1 MGKTKGINIGYNPL
15 SGEFEDMTKQYEDDA
30 YQYEQWRNSK
40 EYVDMANE
48 EFALHKPKHSDAQID
63 IAISEAFKSLQV
75 TSEEVGI
82 DVYEKLFRQ
91 HFYENL

>member
-1 MGKTKGINIGYNPL
+1 MGKTKNLLEGL
-15 SGEFEDMTKQYEDDA
+15 DDALERADDA

-63 IAISEAFKSLQV
+63 NAISEAFKSLQV

>member
-1 MGKTKGINIGYNPL
+1 MGKTKNLLEGL
-15 SGEFEDMTKQYEDDA
+15 DDALERADDA

-48 EFALHKPKHSDAQID
+48 EFVLHKPKHSDAQID

>member
-1 MGKTKGINIGYNPL
+1 
-15 SGEFEDMTKQYEDDA
+15 
-30 YQYEQWRNSK
+30 
-40 EYVDMANE
+40 MANE

>member
-1 MGKTKGINIGYNPL
+1 MGKTKNLLEGL
-15 SGEFEDMTKQYEDDA
+15 DDALERADDA
-30 YQYEQWRNSK
+30 YWYEQWRNSK

>member
-1 MGKTKGINIGYNPL
+1 MGKTKNLLEGLDGAL
-15 SGEFEDMTKQYEDDA
+15 ERADDA

>member
-1 MGKTKGINIGYNPL
+1 MGKTKNLLEGL
-15 SGEFEDMTKQYEDDA
+15 SQEELDRELFSRNDDDG

>member
-1 MGKTKGINIGYNPL
+1 MGKTKNLLEGL
-15 SGEFEDMTKQYEDDA
+15 DDALERADDA

-48 EFALHKPKHSDAQID
+48 EFALHKPKHSDVQID
-63 IAISEAFKSLQV
+63 VAISEAFKSLQV

>member
-1 MGKTKGINIGYNPL
+1 MGKTKNLLEGIDDAL
-15 SGEFEDMTKQYEDDA
+15 ERADDA

-63 IAISEAFKSLQV
+63 VAISEAFKSLQV